1 LGVGEDEGDREDRGD
16 EGEITHPPIHSS
28 THPPIHPF
36 FILSPAFPCRLEVRE
51 EEAQAVAGILPEES
65 PGFRKTEP
73 AG

>member
-1 LGVGEDEGDREDRGD
+1 MREIGKIGEMREKL
-16 EGEITHPPIHSS
+16 PIHPS